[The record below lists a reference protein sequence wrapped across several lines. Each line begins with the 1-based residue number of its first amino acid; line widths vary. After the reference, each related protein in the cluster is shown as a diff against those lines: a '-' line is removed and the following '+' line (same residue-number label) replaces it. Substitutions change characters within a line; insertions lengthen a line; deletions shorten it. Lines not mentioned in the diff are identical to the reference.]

1 MEMMERMMEMAYER
15 RRANGG
21 GEEAVVCALGVLGCD
36 GRGVGAPTSTAPLRS
51 LKLLEL
57 KPERLPALVR
67 IEQGQ
72 VAESREFGVEE
83 GGACGRGG
91 EQAQSSALPP
101 LTPAALQQAVQAM
114 LP

>member
-1 MEMMERMMEMAYER
+1 MLVARLR
-15 RRANGG
+15 LR
-21 GEEAVVCALGVLGCD
+21 
-36 GRGVGAPTSTAPLRS
+36 APLPQ
-51 LKLLEL
+51 LVC
-57 KPERLPALVR
+57 RLPALVR

-72 VAESREFGVEE
+72 VSESREFGVEE